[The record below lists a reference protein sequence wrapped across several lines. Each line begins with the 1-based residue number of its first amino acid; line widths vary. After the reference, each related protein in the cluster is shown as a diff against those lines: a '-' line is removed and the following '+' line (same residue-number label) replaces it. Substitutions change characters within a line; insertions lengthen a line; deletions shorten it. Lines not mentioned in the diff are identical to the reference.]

1 MLETISMS
9 IPVFLVPKT
18 PFTREPEGLNGRI
31 EEISV
36 FKNIKDP

>member
-1 MLETISMS
+1 MS

-18 PFTREPEGLNGRI
+18 PFTREPESLNGGI

>member
-9 IPVFLVPKT
+9 IPVFLVPET
-18 PFTREPEGLNGRI
+18 PGEPEGLNGGI

>member
-1 MLETISMS
+1 M
-9 IPVFLVPKT
+9 FLVPET
-18 PFTREPEGLNGRI
+18 PFTCEPEGLNGGI